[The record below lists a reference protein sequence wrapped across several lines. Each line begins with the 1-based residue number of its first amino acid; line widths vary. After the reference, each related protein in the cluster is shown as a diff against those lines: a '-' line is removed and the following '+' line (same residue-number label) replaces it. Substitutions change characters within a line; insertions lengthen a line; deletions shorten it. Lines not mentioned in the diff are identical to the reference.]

1 MYELYTNNYTISRVR
16 VKDTGTQDANSQLL
30 NQIQIDKLH
39 SSVADPVGSGS
50 F

>member
-1 MYELYTNNYTISRVR
+1 MNSTQIITLSRVR

>member
-16 VKDTGTQDANSQLL
+16 VEDTGTQDANSQLL